1 MSALHSQTLACT
13 ALFVVRSIDHCY
25 ACWHGATMWWMVLA
39 SSWNKVLIYLWASVS
54 LHAQQCWNMPVSSE
68 ANPELDCWVY
78 QGLLEAYHLRQAA
91 TGVTGVGTSK
101 RHCSLT
107 YFVES
112 CATEATFLLSLLK
125 ASSPPPKYH
134 CKSILWQPWI
144 WYFFF
149 EGRGGGQ
156 GAGGERGGPESQSI
170 PCLLN

>member
-125 ASSPPPKYH
+125 ASSPHPSTTASRYLTTLDL
-134 CKSILWQPWI
+134 IL
-144 WYFFF
+144 FFWGVGGGGRGRA
-149 EGRGGGQ
+149 GRGGVLSPK
-156 GAGGERGGPESQSI
+156 AS
-170 PCLLN
+170 LVF